1 MAFYAEMRRRN
12 WYCVN
17 QRNLIIWY
25 SNLLYDE
32 WYNNLTEEQKQRL
45 KEAKINRDIK
55 REAELNNAIMRLITL
70 TNFFTGQ
77 LGSNCYD
84 RYMR

>member
-25 SNLLYDE
+25 SDLLYDE
-32 WYNNLTEEQKQRL
+32 WYNSLTDEQKQRL
-45 KEAKINRDIK
+45 KEIKMDREAK
-55 REAELNNAIMRLITL
+55 REAELNNALMGLITL
-70 TNFFTGQ
+70 TNFFTGR
-77 LGSNCYD
+77 LSSHCYD